1 MATSGNQIRQTF
13 EAGADLSA
21 KKDTF
26 VVVTNAAER
35 TINTPAAGAK
45 VDGVLLNDPRAAGH
59 AGPCSQCGNSWPPGG
74 HHSTGP
80 DCGRSHIGRGRFPD
94 IKQGAATAE
103 QLARIFLT
111 FFWRCLR
118 FLDHKGVS

>member
-26 VVVTNAAER
+26 VIVTNAAER
-35 TINTPAAGAK
+35 TVNTPAAGAK

-59 AGPCSQCGNSWPPGG
+59 AAAVAVFGRVKVVAGAAIALGAEIQTDAQGRAITA
-74 HHSTGP
+74 TGTNIRL
-80 DCGRSHIGRGRFPD
+80 G
-94 IKQGAATAE
+94 KTTEAATAAG
-103 QLARIFLT
+103 QLITIDFYPGGNAA
-111 FFWRCLR
+111 
-118 FLDHKGVS
+118 